1 MKNQLIIALVQAGFL
16 SVTNNTIE
24 NEAYKVV
31 KLRSVLK
38 GAFGKVQELEEALL
52 KDCGIEDADAF
63 NAELK
68 ALAEI
73 KKPSKEDEK
82 KIADMRSKSEKF
94 NRMES
99 DMLNDEQELAF
110 APMSYDTWH
119 SMVLESH
126 IKVSA
131 ELEDA
136 VMGVLWVESE

>member
-31 KLRSVLK
+31 KLCSALK

-52 KDCGIEDADAF
+52 KDCGIEDANAF

-82 KIADMRSKSEKF
+82 KIGEMRYKSEKF
-94 NRMES
+94 NKMES

-119 SMVLESH
+119 KMVMESG

-136 VMGVLWVESE
+136 VKGVLWVEPE